1 MRRVQCVEWIG
12 RRCVE
17 KCVCCPGGVVS
28 PWICRHMDSQ
38 SVCPASAQC
47 DGIMGRIWLRFG
59 SVSVTGLSSSI
70 MVRVTVE
77 CVDTGERSLARTGCV
92 LYFHCGLVATTCA
105 SRRGGDTF
113 DFLLSSPPP
122 APDLKWPPVLLI
134 VNRPFFVN
142 PPPPRS
148 PERITRHLI
157 TVNHPHNSPTLR
169 SALCLWRV
177 RDPRP
182 PLGAYKDSFWS

>member
-1 MRRVQCVEWIG
+1 VVWEGGLLEGSERRSAEVGVAFALHHSGTVPAPYEGRVG
-12 RRCVE
+12 RR
-17 KCVCCPGGVVS
+17 
-28 PWICRHMDSQ
+28 R
-38 SVCPASAQC
+38 
-47 DGIMGRIWLRFG
+47 
-59 SVSVTGLSSSI
+59 
-70 MVRVTVE
+70 
-77 CVDTGERSLARTGCV
+77 
-92 LYFHCGLVATTCA
+92 
-105 SRRGGDTF
+105 F

-122 APDLKWPPVLLI
+122 APELGWPPVLLI